1 MNITSVIK
9 IEEGLYNIQS
19 MPCIHCKTDVT
30 IQITAPQLWAYNNGA
45 SIQEVLPDESLAV
58 REQFITGTCE
68 TCWDNMFGTEEAE

>member
-1 MNITSVIK
+1 MNIKSIEK

-45 SIQEVLPDESLAV
+45 HVQEVIPDESLAIK
-58 REQFITGTCE
+58 EQFITGTCDA
-68 TCWDNMFGTEEAE
+68 CWKNIFPTEEEE